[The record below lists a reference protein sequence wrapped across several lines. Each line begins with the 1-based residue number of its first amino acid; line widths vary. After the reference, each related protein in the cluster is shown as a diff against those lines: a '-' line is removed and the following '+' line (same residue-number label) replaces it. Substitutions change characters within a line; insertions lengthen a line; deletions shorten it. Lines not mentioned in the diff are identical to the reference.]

1 MRASSFGLT
10 GPVLTGEFPQ
20 SIIETL
26 SGSPLLVIGIG
37 GGVFILAL
45 VLLILM
51 RRRRRRAPAGI
62 PTPEPVTE
70 EKMLESLN
78 LDDLVA
84 MGSDLY
90 KSLGH
95 TVRDVTRPARD
106 VADLIIDSQ
115 TGERWIA
122 RCLAK
127 PTINSQEVASFRKAI
142 QKAGIPQSAL
152 ITSGS
157 FTMEALEEAERG
169 DIHTLDTQQLIQ
181 YLSKAKDMPE

>member
-10 GPVLTGEFPQ
+10 GPALTGEFPQ
-20 SIIETL
+20 SIIEIL
-26 SGSPLLVIGIG
+26 SGSPLFVIGIG
-37 GGVFILAL
+37 GAVFILAL

-84 MGSDLY
+84 MGTDLY
-90 KSLGH
+90 QTLGH
-95 TVRDVTRPARD
+95 SVRDVTQPSRD
-106 VADLIIDSQ
+106 VADLIIDSKDGQ
-115 TGERWIA
+115 RWIA

-127 PTINSQEVASFRKAI
+127 PTINSQEVASFRRAI
-142 QKAGIPQSAL
+142 RKAGIPQSAL

-157 FTMEALEEAERG
+157 FTTEALDEAARG
-169 DIHTLDTQQLIQ
+169 DIHTLEVPQLIG
-181 YLSKAKDMPE
+181 YLSRAKQKPQ